1 MSFAVLFILILV
13 NPFIAFGAG
22 NSTIESFTV
31 AKKLLEEEVY
41 HDHRVT
47 VYCAAEFDDDKR
59 ICLPDGFVT
68 PKHEKRA
75 EQMEW
80 EHIVPAE
87 NFGRSFVAWREG
99 DPLCITKSG
108 KPYRGRRCAGEVSK
122 EYRLMEADMYNLYPA
137 IGAVNAIRSNHNF
150 QMLDPSIPSTF
161 GICPMK
167 VKGNKVEPPAKSR
180 GIIARTYKYMD
191 DSYSRYRMSSQQRK
205 LMDAWDEM
213 YPVDTWECQR
223 ARRIEAIQGNEN
235 IFVKSKCIRNGLW

>member
-1 MSFAVLFILILV
+1 M

-87 NFGRSFVAWREG
+87 NFGRSFVAWPREILFALLKVVN
-99 DPLCITKSG
+99 PIE
-108 KPYRGRRCAGEVSK
+108 GEGV
-122 EYRLMEADMYNLYPA
+122 
-137 IGAVNAIRSNHNF
+137 
-150 QMLDPSIPSTF
+150 Q
-161 GICPMK
+161 
-167 VKGNKVEPPAKSR
+167 VK
-180 GIIARTYKYMD
+180 
-191 DSYSRYRMSSQQRK
+191 
-205 LMDAWDEM
+205 
-213 YPVDTWECQR
+213 
-223 ARRIEAIQGNEN
+223 
-235 IFVKSKCIRNGLW
+235 